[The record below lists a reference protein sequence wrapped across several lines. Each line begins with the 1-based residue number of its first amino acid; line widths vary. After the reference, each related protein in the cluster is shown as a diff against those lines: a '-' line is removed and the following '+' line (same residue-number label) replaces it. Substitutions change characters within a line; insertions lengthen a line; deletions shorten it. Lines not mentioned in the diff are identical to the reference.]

1 VTSRAAGWS
10 SVTLLPEPGML
21 AEGYGCGVG
30 MSTGVDVSDVIV
42 TRWRRYG
49 KDRLYVTDA
58 DSGKLGWHDLLTGMT
73 EITTP
78 ALADAVHAA
87 VARWLA
93 QQPAELARP
102 PASPARPGVHPEP
115 ADCEPTP
122 PAAESATPPQP
133 EIPQPPA
140 PAPAPAE
147 LTAAAATWTD
157 LAAHRAGQLAR
168 EQALA
173 LKAAA
178 PVRTLLA
185 RALRVH
191 TDERA
196 WRIGAD
202 GEEKVAARMARLAK
216 KDPRWRCLHSIPVG
230 EKGSDIDHLLIGP
243 GGVYTLNAKHHP
255 NADIW
260 VGGNTFLVNGQR
272 QPYIRNSRH
281 EADRASRLL
290 TAVCGFPVFAAGVVV
305 PVGAAQVTVKNP
317 PADVYVISRSQLTRW
332 LRVKPER
339 LDDTTT
345 AAIFDAARRSTT
357 WLPAQHV
364 PDGSTAGD
372 L

>member
-1 VTSRAAGWS
+1 MVTGAA
-10 SVTLLPEPGML
+10 
-21 AEGYGCGVG
+21 G
-30 MSTGVDVSDVIV
+30 MSTGVDVSDVSI

-49 KDRLYVTDA
+49 KDRLYVTDT
-58 DSGKLGWHDLLTGMT
+58 DGGKLGWHDLLTGTT
-73 EITTP
+73 EITNP
-78 ALADAVHAA
+78 ALADAVRAA
-87 VARWLA
+87 VAQWLA
-93 QQPAELARP
+93 EQPARLARP
-102 PASPARPGVHPEP
+102 PTSPAQPGVRTEP
-115 ADCEPTP
+115 AECEPGP
-122 PAAESATPPQP
+122 PAADSATPPAP
-133 EIPQPPA
+133 EPPPPAPEPPPAA
-140 PAPAPAE
+140 PAPAPAQ
-147 LTAAAATWTD
+147 LTASAVGWTD

-185 RALRVH
+185 RVLRVH

-202 GEEKVAARMARLAK
+202 GEEKVAARLAKFAK
-216 KDPRWRCLHSIPVG
+216 KDPRWCCLHSIPVG

-255 NADIW
+255 KANIW

-281 EADRASRLL
+281 EADRVSRLL
-290 TAVCGFPVFAAGVVV
+290 TAVCGFPVFAVGVVV

-317 PADVYVISRSQLTRW
+317 PADVHVVSRAQLTRW
-332 LRVKPER
+332 LRACPER
-339 LDDTTT
+339 LDDTIT

-357 WLPAQHV
+357 WQPGRHL
-364 PDGSTAGD
+364 PDGPTAGH